1 MALLITVGGAYAQS
15 PDHKATGA
23 TKDSAS
29 LAGQTAG
36 AKRPAEHRSAAKADS
51 SKSKDNPVSAQQADK
66 TANPG
71 DQAKPQ
77 KAAQDKNASAQA
89 GDKASQQASQQGSQ
103 DQHHGPAQNGKQA
116 QKQEQNGKQ
125 AQKQDK
131 SNLSTGRSV
140 SAGRSDDKSGLQ
152 NSDSKAG
159 PNGQNQAH
167 DNRGARDK
175 TAGATDRNHDQTSSV
190 QLDSQKQERIRTAL
204 SSTNV
209 KNIENVNFDV
219 SVGTRVPRRYHFH
232 SLPTQIVD
240 IVPQY
245 RGYDYMMVKNEIV
258 IVNPHTRK
266 VVYTMNEGR
275 SAAMNHRSVD
285 CR

>member
-1 MALLITVGGAYAQS
+1 MG
-15 PDHKATGA
+15 
-23 TKDSAS
+23 
-29 LAGQTAG
+29 GQTAG
-36 AKRPAEHRSAAKADS
+36 AKHGPVEHRSAAAADS
-51 SKSKDNPVSAQQADK
+51 SKSKDNPGSAQQADK
-66 TANPG
+66 TDNPG
-71 DQAKPQ
+71 HQAKSQ
-77 KAAQDKNASAQA
+77 KPAQDKNASAQS
-89 GDKASQQASQQGSQ
+89 GDKASQQTSRQASQDHNRGS
-103 DQHHGPAQNGKQA
+103 A
-116 QKQEQNGKQ
+116 QNGKQ

-140 SAGRSDDKSGLQ
+140 SAGGSDDKSGLQ
-152 NSDSKAG
+152 NSNPKAG
-159 PNGQNQAH
+159 PNGQNQAD
-167 DNRGARDK
+167 DNRGAHDK
-175 TAGATDRNHDQTSSV
+175 TAGVNDRNHDKTSSV
-190 QLDSQKQERIRTAL
+190 QLNSQKQERIRTAL

-209 KNIENVNFDV
+209 ENINHVNFDV

-232 SLPTQIVD
+232 SLPTEIVD

-258 IVNPHTRK
+258 IVDPHTRK